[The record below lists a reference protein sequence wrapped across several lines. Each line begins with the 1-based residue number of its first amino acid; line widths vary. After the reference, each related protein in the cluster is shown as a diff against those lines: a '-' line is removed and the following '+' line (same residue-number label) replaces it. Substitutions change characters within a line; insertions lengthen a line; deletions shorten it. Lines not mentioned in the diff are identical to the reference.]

1 MFKRYIILISV
12 IFFTLIIFSC
22 NETWNFI
29 TLRGDSSK
37 YLPQSQNIIFPTD
50 IDVSKDGKIYFA
62 YKSPKGNAICSMD
75 IETGQLIQLTEDNNS
90 DYSPVV
96 SNDGKE
102 VVFKRGDIFNDKK
115 SLYIINSNGTDC
127 KKILEKDIYILNT
140 IFSENDSTIYFIG
153 GALYN
158 DTSDVVKNNFRCLDI
173 FSVDIDGNN
182 FRRITYNCV
191 SSWIDDLKFISK
203 DTLILSI
210 ETEVNY
216 NEKTPEYNENCNYFE
231 SQNMQLQRK
240 PYYESF
246 VGLLNIQTGE
256 IEKMNMQVTDI
267 PRKEPLKKRTR
278 KYEKPTPLLRKS
290 AYNHKDDNF
299 LFGNYHFYT
308 FDYKNKTI
316 NYSFTNDSVL
326 IYNYKFLHN
335 QNKIIGGIDVQSKFK
350 LILFDIEENKIE
362 RELEI
367 DTTKFTPAPNKTIFL
382 TSDNKNY

>member
-203 DTLILSI
+203 DTLLLSI
-210 ETEVNY
+210 ETEVDY
-216 NEKTPEYNENCNYFE
+216 NGKTPDFDKNCNYFE
-231 SQNMQLQRK
+231 SQNIQLHRK
-240 PYYESF
+240 PYKENF
-246 VGLLNIQTGE
+246 IALLNIQTGE
-256 IEKMNMQVTDI
+256 IEKMNIQVTDV
-267 PRKEPLKKRTR
+267 PRKEPFKKRER
-278 KYEKPTPLLRKS
+278 KYERPTPLLRKS
-290 AYNHKDDNF
+290 AYNYNDDNF

-308 FDYKNKTI
+308 LDYKNKTI

-326 IYNYKFLHN
+326 IYNYRFLFN
-335 QNKIIGGIDVQSKFK
+335 QNKIIGGIDVESKFK
-350 LILFDIEENKIE
+350 LILFDIETNKIE

-367 DTTKFTPAPNKTIFL
+367 DTTKFTPSPNKTIFL
-382 TSDNKNY
+382 TSDNKSY

>member
-203 DTLILSI
+203 NTLLLSI
-210 ETEVNY
+210 ETEVDY
-216 NEKTPEYNENCNYFE
+216 NGNTPKYNENSKYFE
-231 SQNMQLQRK
+231 LQNMQLQRK
-240 PYYESF
+240 PFKENF
-246 VGLLNIQTGE
+246 VALLNIQTGE
-256 IEKMNMQVTDI
+256 IEKMNIQVTDV
-267 PRKEPLKKRTR
+267 PRKEPLKKRER
-278 KYEKPTPLLRKS
+278 KYVKPTPLLRKS
-290 AYNHKDDNF
+290 AYNYKDDNF

-308 FDYKNKTI
+308 LDYKNKTI

-326 IYNYKFLHN
+326 IYNYRFLHN

-350 LILFDIEENKIE
+350 LILFDIETNKIE

-367 DTTKFTPAPNKTIFL
+367 DTTKFTPSPNKTIFL
-382 TSDNKNY
+382 TSDNKSY